1 MTLIFAS
8 ASAEKTRAAMP
19 GVPAMP
25 SPTTTSVAA
34 PARTSTRS
42 ISCRPISRRNASSS
56 PRRARSAWSSGTLK
70 QIDCSEDAWLMSE
83 TEIPSWCTAAKARA
97 AIPGTPS
104 MPLPVTVRSA
114 CLGIAESAF
123 TG

>member
-1 MTLIFAS
+1 
-8 ASAEKTRAAMP
+8 MP

-42 ISCRPISRRNASSS
+42 ISCRAISRRNVAAR
-56 PRRARSAWSSGTLK
+56 PLRARSACSSGTLK
-70 QIDCSEDAWLMSE
+70 QMDCSDDAWLMSE
-83 TEIPSWCTAAKARA
+83 IEIPSWCTAAKARA
-97 AIPGTPS
+97 AMPGTPS
-104 MPLPVTVRSA
+104 IPLPVTVSRA
-114 CLGIAESAF
+114 CLGIADTPF